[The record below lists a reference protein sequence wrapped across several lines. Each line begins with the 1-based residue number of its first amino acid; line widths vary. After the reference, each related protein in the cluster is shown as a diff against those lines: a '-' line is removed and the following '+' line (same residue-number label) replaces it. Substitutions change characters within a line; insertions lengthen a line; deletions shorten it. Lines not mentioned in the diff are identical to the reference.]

1 MVIVRKLIQYSGL
14 LAFLIPIV
22 LLHISSRIKS
32 NRNQKIFYFIVFGL
46 YITCI
51 LLFTLIRK
59 PSTIRT
65 YNLKP
70 FWTYMYIRDPQFR
83 REIMGNIYL
92 FIPFGFILSM
102 ITGTGIVITSLFGFI
117 FSTMIEFLQYYF
129 CLGMS
134 EFDDVF
140 HNTLGTVIGYIY
152 WKLLMIIRVHY
163 GQQIGNAINKS
174 NKWITRYVGRII
186 DYLAN
191 KKEK

>member
-1 MVIVRKLIQYSGL
+1 MIIQKLIQYSGL
-14 LAFLIPIV
+14 LAFLIPIA

-32 NRNQKIFYFIVFGL
+32 NRNKKIFNFIVLWL

-59 PSTIRT
+59 PSSIRI

-70 FWTYMYIRDPQFR
+70 FWTYMNIRDPQFR

-134 EFDDVF
+134 EVDDVF
-140 HNTLGTVIGYIY
+140 HNTIGTIIGCFYLR
-152 WKLLMIIRVHY
+152 LLVKTKEHY
-163 GQQIGNAINKS
+163 GYHISKAINMSYSLIVCLIQKMIRLIM
-174 NKWITRYVGRII
+174 NQE
-186 DYLAN
+186 N
-191 KKEK
+191 E